1 MSRDLKAKLLF
12 AQGVGG
18 LELDRCGEA
27 CAKAGGAWARMI
39 LGRGGGPRPEQLCPL
54 LQMGRV
60 PDSWALTPARVDLHL
75 LCLFFPDLLV
85 KLG

>member
-27 CAKAGGAWARMI
+27 CAKAGGAGG
-39 LGRGGGPRPEQLCPL
+39 GRGGGGGAQTRPGAGGGPKA
-54 LQMGRV
+54 RAAV
-60 PDSWALTPARVDLHL
+60 SPASGGS
-75 LCLFFPDLLV
+75 CA
-85 KLG
+85 